1 MENKHGGRYPREGD
15 SMTIEE
21 ITLLVKEGGW
31 IVLVVYF
38 LYKEVWPLITG
49 KLIPASLKNLEA
61 QRIDRVDELKEEREF
76 RHEIERQR
84 LLSAQTTEKAI
95 QALAVAMTQTNER
108 IAMILTNQ
116 QLIINQQQATFSVM
130 TDAIGDMK
138 EATAKRRKGDT
149 GDLPPLK

>member
-1 MENKHGGRYPREGD
+1 MELD
-15 SMTIEE
+15 Q

-84 LLSAQTTEKAI
+84 LNSAQTTEKAI

-108 IAMILTNQ
+108 IASILTNQ
-116 QLIINQQQATFSVM
+116 QLIISQQTATLGVL
-130 TDAIGDMK
+130 TEAIGDMK
-138 EATAKRRKGDT
+138 AATARMRVSD
-149 GDLPPLK
+149 PPLTLE

>member
-1 MENKHGGRYPREGD
+1 MELD
-15 SMTIEE
+15 Q

-49 KLIPASLKNLEA
+49 KLIPASLRNLEA

-84 LLSAQTTEKAI
+84 LNSAQTTEKAI

-108 IAMILTNQ
+108 IASILTNQ
-116 QLIINQQQATFSVM
+116 QLIISQQTATLGVL
-130 TDAIGDMK
+130 TEAIGDMK
-138 EATAKRRKGDT
+138 AATARMRVSD
-149 GDLPPLK
+149 PPLTLE

>member
-1 MENKHGGRYPREGD
+1 MELD
-15 SMTIEE
+15 Q

-49 KLIPASLKNLEA
+49 KLIPASLRNLEA

-84 LLSAQTTEKAI
+84 LNSAQTTEKAI

-108 IAMILTNQ
+108 IASILTNQ
-116 QLIINQQQATFSVM
+116 QLIISQQTATLGVL
-130 TDAIGDMK
+130 TEAIGDMK
-138 EATAKRRKGDT
+138 AATARMRID
-149 GDLPPLK
+149 DPPLTKE

>member
-1 MENKHGGRYPREGD
+1 MELD
-15 SMTIEE
+15 Q

-84 LLSAQTTEKAI
+84 LNSAQTTEKAI

-108 IAMILTNQ
+108 IASILTNQ
-116 QLIINQQQATFSVM
+116 QLIISQQTATFGVL
-130 TDAIGDMK
+130 TEAIGDMK
-138 EATAKRRKGDT
+138 AATARMRVSD
-149 GDLPPLK
+149 PPLTLE

>member
-1 MENKHGGRYPREGD
+1 MELD
-15 SMTIEE
+15 Q

-84 LLSAQTTEKAI
+84 LNSTQTTEKAI

-108 IAMILTNQ
+108 IASILTNQ
-116 QLIINQQQATFSVM
+116 QLIISQQTATLGVL
-130 TDAIGDMK
+130 TEAIGDMK
-138 EATAKRRKGDT
+138 AATARMRVSD
-149 GDLPPLK
+149 PPLTLE

>member
-1 MENKHGGRYPREGD
+1 
-15 SMTIEE
+15 MTIEQ

-49 KLIPASLKNLEA
+49 KLIPASLKNMEA

-84 LLSAQTTEKAI
+84 LQSAQDTEKAI

-138 EATAKRRKGDT
+138 EAAAKRRKGDT
-149 GDLPPLK
+149 GDLPPLKA

>member
-1 MENKHGGRYPREGD
+1 MELD
-15 SMTIEE
+15 Q

-84 LLSAQTTEKAI
+84 LNSAQTTEKAI

-108 IAMILTNQ
+108 IASTLTNQ
-116 QLIINQQQATFSVM
+116 QLIISQQTATLGVL
-130 TDAIGDMK
+130 TEAIGDMK
-138 EATAKRRKGDT
+138 AATARMRID
-149 GDLPPLK
+149 DPPLTKE

>member
-1 MENKHGGRYPREGD
+1 MELD
-15 SMTIEE
+15 Q

-84 LLSAQTTEKAI
+84 LNSAQTTEKAI

-108 IAMILTNQ
+108 IASTLTNQ
-116 QLIINQQQATFSVM
+116 QLIISQQTATLGVL
-130 TDAIGDMK
+130 TEAIGDMK
-138 EATAKRRKGDT
+138 AATARMRVSD
-149 GDLPPLK
+149 PPLTLE

>member
-1 MENKHGGRYPREGD
+1 
-15 SMTIEE
+15 MTIEQ

-49 KLIPASLKNLEA
+49 KLIPASLKNMEA

-84 LLSAQTTEKAI
+84 LQSAQDTEKAI

-138 EATAKRRKGDT
+138 EAAAKRRKGDT
-149 GDLPPLK
+149 GQLSPPK

>member
-1 MENKHGGRYPREGD
+1 MELD
-15 SMTIEE
+15 Q

-84 LLSAQTTEKAI
+84 LNSAQTTEKAI

-108 IAMILTNQ
+108 IASILTNQ
-116 QLIINQQQATFSVM
+116 QLIISQQTATLGVL
-130 TDAIGDMK
+130 TEAIGDMK
-138 EATAKRRKGDT
+138 AATARMRID
-149 GDLPPLK
+149 DPPLTKE

>member
-1 MENKHGGRYPREGD
+1 MELD
-15 SMTIEE
+15 Q

-84 LLSAQTTEKAI
+84 LQSAQTTEKAI

-108 IAMILTNQ
+108 IASILTNQ
-116 QLIINQQQATFSVM
+116 QLIISQQTATLGVL
-130 TDAIGDMK
+130 TEAIGDMK
-138 EATAKRRKGDT
+138 AATARMRID
-149 GDLPPLK
+149 DPPLTKE

>member
-1 MENKHGGRYPREGD
+1 MENKHGGRYSRKGD
-15 SMTIEE
+15 SMTVEQ

-38 LYKEVWPLITG
+38 MYKEVWPLITG

-84 LLSAQTTEKAI
+84 LQSAQTTEKAI

-138 EATAKRRKGDT
+138 EAAAKRRKGDT
-149 GDLPPLK
+149 GDLPALK

>member
-1 MENKHGGRYPREGD
+1 
-15 SMTIEE
+15 MTVEQ

-38 LYKEVWPLITG
+38 MYKEVWPLITG
-49 KLIPASLKNLEA
+49 KLIPASLKNMEA

-116 QLIINQQQATFSVM
+116 QLIINQQQASFSVM

-138 EATAKRRKGDT
+138 EAAAKRRKGDT
-149 GDLPPLK
+149 GQLPAQKE